1 MLLLHDPPAPVNR
14 FWGQEKEFYMLTRN
28 KSAHRSVSGLPSI
41 EQIRAERQRIKYR
54 ADYRKALLGTVQVL
68 IVAAAA
74 AVLVS
79 TLLFPVLQITGT
91 SMEPSLKSGDI
102 LLLFKSRNFEPGD
115 ICGFSWN
122 NRTLVK
128 RVIGVPGDWIEI
140 DRDGTVYR
148 NGEALSEPYIS
159 KKSLGEC
166 DLQFPCQVPD
176 HCLFLLG
183 DQRETSIDSRS
194 SLIGSVDS
202 DRVVGKAIFRVW
214 PLQEIGLVR

>member
-1 MLLLHDPPAPVNR
+1 
-14 FWGQEKEFYMLTRN
+14 MLTGN

-54 ADYRKALLGTVQVL
+54 ADYRKSLLGTVQVL
-68 IVAAAA
+68 IVVAAA

-102 LLLFKSRNFEPGD
+102 LLLFKTKSFEPGD
-115 ICGFSWN
+115 ICSFSWN

-128 RVIGVPGDWIEI
+128 RVIGVPGDRIEI
-140 DRDGTVYR
+140 GSDGTVYR
-148 NGEALSEPYIS
+148 NGEPLSEPYIS
-159 KKSLGEC
+159 KRSLGEC
-166 DLQFPCQVPD
+166 DLPFPCQVPD

-183 DQRETSIDSRS
+183 DQREASIDSRS
-194 SLIGSVDS
+194 SLIGCVDL
-202 DRVVGKAIFRVW
+202 DQVIGKVLFRVW
-214 PLQEIGLVR
+214 PLKEIGLVR